1 MLLLLMI
8 ICYYWWLFVINDD
21 YFFIIDDYWL
31 LLMIIG
37 CCNKTNCNSIYK
49 EVIRPFFKL
58 FIFFYDKIP
67 QGKKALKGTINI
79 LVFSR

>member
-1 MLLLLMI
+1 MLVLLGNESSFTFCAFMTL
-8 ICYYWWLFVINDD
+8 INS
-21 YFFIIDDYWL
+21 
-31 LLMIIG
+31 
-37 CCNKTNCNSIYK
+37 SIYK